1 MLPKFGPVGCN
12 RVAERLQTGRSPRVP
27 ARFLRVLGPVRAEKG
42 GVHQPLAGGRQLG
55 LLALLVL
62 DANTVVSVDRV
73 VDELWEGEPPT
84 QAHRGV
90 QVLVSR
96 VRREL
101 EDVATIESQPPGYRL
116 AAEPDET
123 DLGRFEQLAATGRKA
138 AASGQPAAA
147 VRSFD
152 EALAQWTG
160 PALADV
166 RSIGRMAAH
175 AERLESARV
184 DVQEERL

>member
-1 MLPKFGPVGCN
+1 MLGTVSPGACTW
-12 RVAERLQTGRSPRVP
+12 VAGRLQTARSARVSP
-27 ARFLRVLGPVRAEKG
+27 RFLRLLGPVRAEFEG
-42 GVHQPLAGGRQLG
+42 GPRELAGGRQLA
-55 LLALLVL
+55 LFALLVL
-62 DANTVVSVDRV
+62 DANTVVSVDRL
-73 VDELWEGEPPT
+73 VDELWDEPPT

-90 QVLVSR
+90 QGLVSR

-101 EDVATIESQPPGYRL
+101 EGVATIESQAPGYRL
-116 AAEPDET
+116 VAEPDET

-166 RSIGRMAAH
+166 RSI
-175 AERLESARV
+175 
-184 DVQEERL
+184 